1 MTTDD
6 TTTETA
12 GLSAALQTQRAV
24 LTASAERLAALV
36 APLSAEE
43 LRRQAYPTEWSVA
56 DVLSHLGSG
65 AVILRRRLDGDVDA
79 QAVWNEW
86 NAKEPEAQAGDA
98 RAADRALLDRLAAL
112 TPDEEAQIR
121 LAMGPVELD
130 LTTFLG
136 LRVNEHALHTW
147 DVAVTIDATATV
159 PEAAAALM
167 VDTLPMMTR
176 FVGKP
181 TGADRDIT
189 IRTDSPT
196 GHFIVALRPDGVTL
210 SPGDPV
216 ERPDLELTA
225 DALVRLV
232 FGRLDPDHT
241 PTMKGS
247 PSDLEELRRAF
258 PGF

>member
-6 TTTETA
+6 TTPETA
-12 GLSAALQTQRAV
+12 GPSAALQAQRAV
-24 LTASAERLAALV
+24 LTASAERLAELI
-36 APLSAEE
+36 APLSPRE
-43 LRRQAYPTEWSVA
+43 LRRQAYPTEWSIA

-65 AVILRRRLDGDVDA
+65 AVIMRRRLDGEVDA
-79 QAVWNEW
+79 QAVWDEW
-86 NAKEPEAQAGDA
+86 NAKAPEAQALDA
-98 RAADRALLDRLAAL
+98 QTADRALLDGVAAL
-112 TPDEEAQIR
+112 TPDETQMR
-121 LAMGPVELD
+121 FAMGPMDID

-147 DVAVTIDATATV
+147 DIAVTLDAAATV

-167 VDTLPMMTR
+167 IETLPMMSR

-181 TGADRDIT
+181 TGAERDVT
-189 IRTDSPT
+189 IRTENPT
-196 GHFIVALRPDGVTL
+196 GHFVVALRPDGVAL
-210 SPGDPV
+210 SPTDPV

-225 DALVRLV
+225 DAFVRLV

-241 PTMKGS
+241 PSITGS

>member
-6 TTTETA
+6 TTPEPDD
-12 GLSAALQTQRAV
+12 LRAALEVQRAV
-24 LTASAERLAALV
+24 LTASAERLAALL
-36 APLSAEE
+36 APLSPGE
-43 LRRQAYPTEWSVA
+43 LRRPAYPTEWTIA

-65 AVILRRRLDGDVDA
+65 AVIMRRRLDGEVEA
-79 QAVWNEW
+79 QAVWDEW
-86 NAKEPEAQAGDA
+86 NAKDPEAQADDA

-112 TPDEEAQIR
+112 TPEEAAMR
-121 LAMGPVELD
+121 LTMGPMDLD
-130 LTTFLG
+130 LPTFLG

-147 DVAVTIDATATV
+147 DVAVTLDAAATI

-167 VDTLPMMTR
+167 ITTLPMMSR

-181 TGADRDIT
+181 TGAERDIT
-189 IRTDSPT
+189 IRTEGPT
-196 GHFIVALRPDGVTL
+196 AYFIVALRPDGVAVSL
-210 SPGDPV
+210 SEPV

-225 DALVRLV
+225 EAFVRLV

-241 PTMKGS
+241 PSIQGS
-247 PSDLEELRRAF
+247 PSDLDELRRAF